1 VTPDAGR
8 IGIKSF
14 PNVSHGAKSAA
25 NPYAMTVNA
34 EKKRNF
40 CAFVFMEKSIFGV
53 EIFGMEMKDF
63 LEAVDRVERLDA
75 AILFLISYT
84 SVSYQSF
91 VKNSEIGERIGEY
104 NNIRAHTHTQNKKQ
118 TPFYPSRAKKEARTR
133 RRAKKKNHHRA
144 KMNTDTNF

>member
-1 VTPDAGR
+1 MTPDAGR

-53 EIFGMEMKDF
+53 EIFWMEMKDF

-84 SVSYQSF
+84 SVF
-91 VKNSEIGERIGEY
+91 WFRI
-104 NNIRAHTHTQNKKQ
+104 KVL
-118 TPFYPSRAKKEARTR
+118 
-133 RRAKKKNHHRA
+133 
-144 KMNTDTNF
+144 

>member
-1 VTPDAGR
+1 MTPDAGR

-63 LEAVDRVERLDA
+63 LEAVDQA
-75 AILFLISYT
+75 AE
-84 SVSYQSF
+84 V
-91 VKNSEIGERIGEY
+91 GE
-104 NNIRAHTHTQNKKQ
+104 
-118 TPFYPSRAKKEARTR
+118 AKKLQE
-133 RRAKKKNHHRA
+133 
-144 KMNTDTNF
+144 